1 LNPKLTVRRCK
12 WFDAPSHGSTGEG
25 WNTWITAGDIG
36 FEVKRAFWLTGVP
49 PLEWRG
55 RHAHRESILAT
66 FAISGRC
73 RMFLDDGAATQTVD
87 LEGSAHGLIVGNWV
101 WHELTDFAPGTV
113 VLVLASTSYFE
124 GEYLRNYDTFLS
136 EVAPQNASLGSLAS

>member
-1 LNPKLTVRRCK
+1 LKSKLTVRRCK
-12 WFDAPSHGSTGEG
+12 WFDAPSRGSLSEG
-25 WNTWITAGDIG
+25 WNSWITGSDIG

-49 PLEWRG
+49 ATEWRG

-66 FAISGRC
+66 FAIAGRC
-73 RMFLDDGAATQTVD
+73 QMFLDDGETTQTVD
-87 LEGSAHGLIVGNWV
+87 LEGSTRGLIIGNWI

-124 GEYLRNYDTFLS
+124 GEYLRDYDAFLGG
-136 EVAPQNASLGSLAS
+136 VAPHNAK